1 MNKILFFNDIE
12 VLLTFKPI
20 KNIHLSVHPPMGNVT
35 LSAPEGMDVEKL
47 RVYISSKLGW
57 IRREQRKIRSQKHEP
72 EYLYITNESHYFFGK
87 RYLLKITES
96 NRRPQIVLHHSKIE
110 LIVPVGS
117 TKEYREEKL
126 YQWYRKEL
134 RSVLDQMVE
143 SHCKNVNVSLNNW
156 GIRKVKTKWGSC
168 NDRIKSIWFNI
179 ELAKKPVEC
188 IEYIVVHELIHLKE
202 RHHNNEFVML
212 MNRHLPNWESRKK
225 LLNELPVLKRS
236 L

>member
-1 MNKILFFNDIE
+1 MNKVLFFNDIE

-35 LSAPEGMDVEKL
+35 LSVPEGMDVEKL
-47 RVYISSKLGW
+47 RVYIASKLGW

-72 EYLYITNESHYFFGK
+72 EYLYITNESHYYFGK

-96 NRRPQIVLHHSKIE
+96 GKRPQVVLHHSKIE
-110 LIVPVGS
+110 LIVPKGS
-117 TKEYREEKL
+117 TTEYREEKL

-134 RSVLDQMVE
+134 RSILSQMLE
-143 SHCKNVNVSLNNW
+143 NHCKNINVALNNW

-168 NDRIKSIWFNI
+168 NNKTKSIWFNI

-188 IEYIVVHELIHLKE
+188 MEYIVVHELIHLKE
-202 RHHNNEFVML
+202 RHHNNEFLML
-212 MNRHLPNWESRKK
+212 LNRYLPNWELRKK
-225 LLNELPVLKRS
+225 LLNELPVLKK
-236 L
+236 